1 MKAVRFFILAILALC
16 APGVAEAQTAQS
28 VNILVKEFETTK
40 VFWQQFEIAKQLV
53 RGGDNSALPALESW
67 LSNED
72 RHTRCVAAF
81 VFAGLGDDRGLEIIS
96 AVIKDKSDRPQG
108 QGVPT
113 APWSIQRQITSDR
126 YFAVHVLG
134 ELKNKRAVPIL
145 IPLLQ
150 DDQINYNAAWA
161 LGEIGDEQAIGP
173 LIEALRDKSSDM
185 RVSAISA
192 LEKLGAVAA
201 LPYLY
206 ALLNDHE
213 KTRSG
218 AQISVAAAAKA
229 TIAAL
234 ETKR

>member
-1 MKAVRFFILAILALC
+1 MKAVRFIILAILALC
-16 APGVAEAQTAQS
+16 APGLADAQTEQS

-53 RGGDNSALPALESW
+53 RGGENSALPALESW

-96 AVIKDKSDRPQG
+96 AVIKDKSDRPKG

-126 YFAVHVLG
+126 YFAVNVLG
-134 ELKNKRAVPIL
+134 ELKDKRAIPIL
-145 IPLLQ
+145 LPLLR
-150 DDQINYNAAWA
+150 DEEINYEVAWA
-161 LGEIGDEQAIGP
+161 LGEIGDEQAIDP
-173 LIEALRDKSSDM
+173 LIEALGDKNSDV
-185 RVSAISA
+185 RVIAIQS
-192 LEKLGAVAA
+192 LEKLRAVAA
-201 LPYLY
+201 LPHLH

-213 KTRSG
+213 KSRLG
-218 AQISVAAAAKA
+218 AQISVGEAAKA
-229 TIAAL
+229 AIAAL

>member
-1 MKAVRFFILAILALC
+1 MKALRLFILAILALC
-16 APGVAEAQTAQS
+16 ANGVAEAQIERS

-53 RGGDNSALPALESW
+53 RGGDKSALPALESW

-81 VFAGLGDDRGLEIIS
+81 VFAGLGDDRGVEIIS
-96 AVIKDKSDRPQG
+96 SVIKDKSDRPQG
-108 QGVPT
+108 QGVAT
-113 APWSIQRQITSDR
+113 GPWSIQRQIISDR

-134 ELKNKRAVPIL
+134 ALKDKRAVPIL
-145 IPLLQ
+145 VPLLQ
-150 DDQINYNAAWA
+150 DEQINYNVAWA
-161 LGEIGDEQAIGP
+161 LGEIGDDQAIGP

-185 RVSAISA
+185 RASAISA

-201 LPYLY
+201 LPHLQ
-206 ALLNDHE
+206 ALLNDQE
-213 KTRSG
+213 KTHFG
-218 AQISVAAAAKA
+218 AQTSVADAAKA
-229 TIAAL
+229 AIAAL

>member
-1 MKAVRFFILAILALC
+1 MKAVRFFILAIFTLC
-16 APGVAEAQTAQS
+16 APASAEAQTEQS
-28 VNILVKEFETTK
+28 VKILVKEFETTK
-40 VFWQQFEIAKQLV
+40 SFWQQFEIAKQLV
-53 RGGDNSALPALESW
+53 RRGENSALPALESW

-81 VFAGLGDDRGLEIIS
+81 VFAGLGDDRGLEIIG
-96 AVIKDKSDRPQG
+96 AVIKDKSDRPEG

-134 ELKNKRAVPIL
+134 ELKDKRAVSIL

-201 LPYLY
+201 LPHLN

-213 KTRSG
+213 KTHFG
-218 AQISVAAAAKA
+218 AQISVADRAKA
-229 TIAAL
+229 AITAL